1 MAIWYPGFMISLI
14 ILIPAQYL
22 NILLYC
28 SYRVMNNPNIAD
40 LDEKEV

>member
-1 MAIWYPGFMISLI
+1 MAIWHPGLMISLI
-14 ILIPAQYL
+14 IFIPAQCL

-28 SYRVMNNPNIAD
+28 SYRVMNKPNIAD